1 MKREII
7 KDTFYQGIAKLII
20 SGKEKAKTAINLSMV
35 YTYYEIGKQIFLEE
49 QKGKNRASYGET
61 IIENLSER
69 LSSEFGDGFSEENLK
84 LMRKFFLIYK
94 EDKIGEPVVTQ
105 FGKHPLNSDGRP
117 FFLSW
122 SLYVKLMRIEDTQER
137 QFYEIESCRNSW
149 SKRELDRQFDSSLY
163 QRLALSKNKEEIR
176 ALSREGQIVEK
187 PSDAIKDPY
196 VLEFLGLEDKPSYS
210 EHDLETSLIDQL
222 QKFLLELG
230 KGFTFVERQKRIS
243 FDEQHFKVDLVFYNR
258 LLRCFV
264 LVDLK
269 IGQLKH
275 QDIGQMQ
282 MYVNYFDRKVKLEE
296 ENKTIGILLCK
307 DKNDS
312 LVEMTLPENN
322 DQIYASKYMTTLPSK
337 EELKKLLESKNKDS

>member
-105 FGKHPLNSDGRP
+105 FEKHPLNSDGRP

-282 MYVNYFDRKVKLEE
+282 MYVNYFDRKIKLEE

>member
-7 KDTFYQGIAKLII
+7 KEEFYQGIAKLII
-20 SGKEKAKTAINLSMV
+20 NGKEKVKTAINLSMV

-49 QKGKNRASYGET
+49 QKGENRARYGEA
-61 IIENLSER
+61 IVENLSYR
-69 LSSEFGDGFSEENLK
+69 LSSEFGDGFSKDNLIR
-84 LMRKFFLIYK
+84 MRKFYLIYK

-105 FGKHPLNSDGRP
+105 FEKHPLNSDGRP

-122 SLYVKLMRIEDTQER
+122 SLYLKLMRIEDTQER

-282 MYVNYFDRKVKLEE
+282 MYVNYFDRKIKLEE

>member
-7 KDTFYQGIAKLII
+7 KDAFYQGIAKLII
-20 SGKEKAKTAINLSMV
+20 NGKEKVKTAINLSMV

-49 QKGKNRASYGET
+49 QKGKNRAKYGEA
-61 IIENLSER
+61 IVENLSDR
-69 LSSEFGDGFSEENLK
+69 LSSEFGDGFSRDNLK
-84 LMRKFFLIYK
+84 LMRKFYLIYK

-105 FGKHPLNSDGRP
+105 FEKHPLNSDGRP

-176 ALSREGQIVEK
+176 TLFREGQIVEK

-269 IGQLKH
+269 IGELKH

-282 MYVNYFDRKVKLEE
+282 MYVNYFDRKIKLEE

-307 DKNDS
+307 DKNDA